1 MNKVII
7 IGGDHYNALGLVRC
21 FGINGIKPDGILT
34 EPNVSSRFCNHS
46 KFWNTV
52 KYVTDEN
59 EAYQYL
65 LTLPSCD
72 EKPVLV
78 PSSDGAMLMIDAHNE
93 ELSKKFILPGF
104 KNNPGMVAHLM
115 NKYNQMKWANNLGIE
130 TAKTWM
136 LNLNDYKNLLSQF
149 VYPCIVKP
157 VISSEGHK
165 SDIRKCDDEK
175 SLISAI
181 DWLKLNG
188 YKRILVQEFLVK
200 DYECEL
206 WGCIPQ
212 FSDKVPYLLSKH
224 LREWPKIAGSVSC
237 HEFIVEPAMKRQ
249 AEEILQ
255 KLKAGGYVGNVDIE
269 ILSIKG
275 KLYLNEVNFRN
286 SGDVYALFK
295 DKVYY
300 PYYSYL
306 DMIGQDISGYN
317 MEYTNDSY
325 AMNETTDIRHA
336 LTGGISLFTWL
347 KFLLNSEDKAYWFKG
362 DMKPALYKY
371 KYFVAKIIRQLFMYQ
386 KLKKLMGGGKN
397 DLLKTSDSYGIT
409 CQLCDPQYEYT
420 NGRMAA

>member
-34 EPNVSSRFCNHS
+34 EPNEFNRFCNYS
-46 KFWNTV
+46 KYWNTV
-52 KYVTDEN
+52 KYVTDED

-78 PSSDGAMLMIDAHNE
+78 PSSDGAMLMIDDHCE
-93 ELSKKFILPGF
+93 ELTKKYILPGF
-104 KNNPGMVAHLM
+104 KHNPGMVANLM
-115 NKYNQMKWANNLGIE
+115 NKYNQMMWANDLGIE
-130 TAKTWM
+130 TAKTWLLG
-136 LNLNDYKNLLSQF
+136 LNEYENQLQEF

-157 VISSEGHK
+157 VISTEGHK
-165 SDIRKCDDEK
+165 PDIRKCDDEK

-181 DWLKLNG
+181 DGLKQKG
-188 YKRILVQEFLVK
+188 YKRILLQEFLIK

-206 WGCIPQ
+206 WGCIPEH
-212 FSDKVPYLLSKH
+212 SSKIPYLLSKH
-224 LREWPKIAGSVSC
+224 YREWPRVGGTVSC
-237 HEFIVEPAMKRQ
+237 HEFIVDSDMKKQ

-255 KLKAGGYVGNVDIE
+255 KLKSGGYVGNVDIE

-295 DKVYY
+295 DRLYY

-306 DMIGQDISGYN
+306 DMIGQDISDFN
-317 MEYTNDSY
+317 MDYTNNAY

-336 LTGGISLFTWL
+336 ITGGISLFTWL
-347 KFLLNSEDKAYWFKG
+347 RFLRQSKDKAYWFKG

-371 KYFVAKIIRQLFMYQ
+371 KYFVVKMVRDFFNNRKAH
-386 KLKKLMGGGKN
+386 
-397 DLLKTSDSYGIT
+397 
-409 CQLCDPQYEYT
+409 
-420 NGRMAA
+420 